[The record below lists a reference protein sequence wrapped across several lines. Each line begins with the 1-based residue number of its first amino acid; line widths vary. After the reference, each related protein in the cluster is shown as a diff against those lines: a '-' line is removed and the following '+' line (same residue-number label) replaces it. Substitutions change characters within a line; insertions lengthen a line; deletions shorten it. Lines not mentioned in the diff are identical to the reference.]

1 MSQKNVEIV
10 RSVLEPMDRIDGAAI
25 DWQAET
31 LREMLGAAYAPD
43 IELRTLGW
51 SGTGT
56 GTGLE
61 ERYQG
66 LDGLVEYLRGW
77 LEPFS
82 EYHVE
87 TLDFIEDGDR
97 VLVPTHQWGVGSAS
111 GARVELDVTFAYELR
126 DGKIA
131 RMTQYETLEEAR
143 EGAADPGRS
152 GA

>member
-1 MSQKNVEIV
+1 VSKKNVEIV
-10 RSVLEPMDRIDGAAI
+10 RSIMEPLDRIDGAAI
-25 DWQAET
+25 DWEEAT
-31 LREMLGAAYAPD
+31 LREMLGATYSPD
-43 IELRTLGW
+43 IELQTLA

-56 GTGLE
+56 GLA
-61 ERYQG
+61 ERYRG

-126 DGKIA
+126 DGKIT

-143 EGAADPGRS
+143 EGATDPGRS